1 MSDKHNP
8 LKSKSTDTI
17 GIDGK
22 FVKTINGDI
31 TMKEVDSSG
40 QNSQPLI
47 NSFASLPGSSSGT
60 ESRMKASKSIIE
72 NLQVMM
78 TEWKNKLFSL
88 TKKYNQTTEQGDAL
102 HQKVIEAEM
111 KKAQESIA
119 YFKKS
124 VSSLK
129 EIYQDTEATTT
140 KRDIASVGL
149 TLTRKDLPKYQLASS
164 IRLPFPNDEAFD
176 SEEHFLRTFEKVVY
190 SAGMDIELVWDK
202 YLPLCIHYDHDPWV
216 ETELKKCHDWKLA
229 RKCFLNKFT
238 TQHRTR
244 EPATMVF
251 TMVMRDTETV
261 TQYSTRFLRAVNDAG
276 LNASDPMLAQRFIAS
291 LTQLVQV
298 CTCIA
303 LYGKNESHGDL
314 TIEDVAKVA
323 RDILGDN
330 YRSYAAEA
338 TLVNA
343 GLNLTSGSGSGSGYS
358 RKKQRMNNGTSIPAT
373 SSRDPRIH
381 DKAFCKKHGW
391 NKTHSTQA
399 CFSTKEKEKETS
411 YGLNNRFLVKKTNL
425 ALHWMKKR
433 IVYIVKNLGD
443 LGTSARNTLN
453 RKRTCQ
459 FFLSK
464 LIVINSLQMRELT
477 TRKMTLPHL
486 QRMMR
491 MI

>member
-343 GLNLTSGSGSGSGYS
+343 GLNLTSGSGSAETLASMIKHFVKNMVGTRPTVFGQKNKPRSALDE
-358 RKKQRMNNGTSIPAT
+358 KK
-373 SSRDPRIH
+373 DCLY
-381 DKAFCKKHGW
+381 CKKPWRPGH
-391 NKTHSTQA
+391 K
-399 CFSTKEKEKETS
+399 CKEYFEQKKNMS
-411 YGLNNRFLVKKTNL
+411 ILSVKTNSDQQPTNER
-425 ALHWMKKR
+425 AHNQ
-433 IVYIVKNLGD
+433 KNDSSPSAKDDEND
-443 LGTSARNTLN
+443 LENGI
-453 RKRTCQ
+453 KD
-459 FFLSK
+459 
-464 LIVINSLQMRELT
+464 I
-477 TRKMTLPHL
+477 
-486 QRMMR
+486 MMDG
-491 MI
+491 IDYDCKSH